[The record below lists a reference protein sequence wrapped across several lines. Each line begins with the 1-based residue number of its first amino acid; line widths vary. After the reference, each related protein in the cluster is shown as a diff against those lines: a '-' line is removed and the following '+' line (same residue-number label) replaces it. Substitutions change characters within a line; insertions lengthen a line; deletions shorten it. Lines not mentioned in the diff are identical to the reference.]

1 VNKLSRSLLCCGLL
15 SLCSVVAQARELKV
29 GVDSYPPYYFEQQG
43 KMRGAMIEIAQHIA
57 SKLGHTLVF
66 KKYPWPRIQA
76 QLRYGGIDMVMLYFK
91 TQERDIYAVYT
102 DTPHLYDSSY
112 LVTRKN
118 AEVDYDGDLSTLK
131 NYRFGNIRGYSH
143 GIKYDSDVMLSKHKA
158 TDEKQLIRMLLK
170 GRIDIAVG
178 NKAVMTLHAES
189 YGVLNQ
195 IDFLSPAIDRTPA
208 FFAFS
213 RQVSDSKQLAAQFS
227 IAVKQLIATEQ
238 YQQILEKYAVE

>member
-1 VNKLSRSLLCCGLL
+1 MNKLTRSLLCCGLL

-29 GVDSYPPYYFEQQG
+29 GIDSYPPYYFEQEG
-43 KMRGAMIEIAQHIA
+43 RVKGAMIEIAQHIA
-57 SKLGHTLVF
+57 SQLGHTLVF
-66 KKYPWPRIQA
+66 KKYPWPRVQA
-76 QLRYGGIDMVMLYFK
+76 QLRYGGIDMIMLYFK
-91 TQERDIYAVYT
+91 TQEREKYAVYT

-112 LVTRKN
+112 LVTRKDAKVN
-118 AEVDYDGDLSTLK
+118 YDGDLSTLK

-143 GIKYDSDVMLSKHKA
+143 GIKYDNETMLSKHKA
-158 TDEKQLIRMLLK
+158 ADEKQLIRMLLK

-189 YGVLNQ
+189 YGVLDQ
-195 IDFLSPAIDRTPA
+195 IEFLNPAIDRAPA

-227 IAVKQLIATEQ
+227 IAVKQFIATEQ
-238 YQQILEKYAVE
+238 YRRILAKYAVE